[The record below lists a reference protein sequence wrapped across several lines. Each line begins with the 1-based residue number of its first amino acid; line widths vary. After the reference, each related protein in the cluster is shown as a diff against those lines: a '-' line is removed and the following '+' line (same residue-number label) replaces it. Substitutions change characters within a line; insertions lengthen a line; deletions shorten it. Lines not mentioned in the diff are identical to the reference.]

1 MQACRPSIIVFC
13 GRPFAVTN
21 SRKNDDQLMATEL
34 ILIRHGNAVRINGDY
49 FHAPLTTL
57 GQEQAAK
64 TGQYFTAPQ
73 NHLDGFYSSP
83 LRRTQETARIIGA
96 KIRQNAELRPG
107 IQEVRFTELPALMFL
122 EILSITDL
130 VEDYLDARAGR
141 PIRWP
146 IEGRVSAVL
155 LDIVA
160 RHPNQRV
167 AVIAHAGV
175 ISAALSWYLPE
186 KRWRWWRTTVSNCSI
201 TRFKVESNRGELLAV
216 NDIQHLSPTLITT
229 QPPTKTVEIAKEAH
243 PAEKALVFGKPTEKN
258 N

>member
-1 MQACRPSIIVFC
+1 
-13 GRPFAVTN
+13 
-21 SRKNDDQLMATEL
+21 MATEL

-64 TGQYFTAPQ
+64 TGQFYNIPQ

-83 LRRTQETARIIGA
+83 LRRTQETANIIGA
-96 KIRQNAELRPG
+96 KIGQKAELRPG
-107 IQEVRFTELPALMFL
+107 IQEVRAIELPALMFL
-122 EILSITDL
+122 EILSITDI
-130 VEDYLDARAGR
+130 VEDYLDARAGY

-155 LDIVA
+155 LDIVS
-160 RHPNQRV
+160 RHPDQRV

-186 KRWRWWRTTVSNCSI
+186 NRWRWWRTTVSNCSL
-201 TRFKVESNRGELLAV
+201 TRFRVEGNRAELLAV
-216 NDIQHLSPTLITT
+216 NDIKHLGPVPITT
-229 QPPTKTVEIAKEAH
+229 QPPTKVVEIAKEAH
-243 PAEKALVFGKPTEKN
+243 PVEKAIVFDKPAEKNTGDPPK
-258 N
+258 